1 MLFTVFFVYFRN
13 IPQIK
18 MSNVIFGQS
27 HVTVASSPP
36 PPLTY
41 LIEFIQRFLSSV
53 WCKELPVSSL
63 SPPPVVPFQ
72 VKLFF
77 YFRREPCLYH
87 KSSFLFLKHNIFLL
101 SLPLDASTRF
111 SDLPMSVCCIPH
123 KFTSLSLSLSSACDW
138 HKGSAEKKPNLPT
151 YWSPYLIQKAL
162 DRPC

>member
-53 WCKELPVSSL
+53 
-63 SPPPVVPFQ
+63 
-72 VKLFF
+72 
-77 YFRREPCLYH
+77 
-87 KSSFLFLKHNIFLL
+87 
-101 SLPLDASTRF
+101 
-111 SDLPMSVCCIPH
+111 
-123 KFTSLSLSLSSACDW
+123 
-138 HKGSAEKKPNLPT
+138 
-151 YWSPYLIQKAL
+151 
-162 DRPC
+162 